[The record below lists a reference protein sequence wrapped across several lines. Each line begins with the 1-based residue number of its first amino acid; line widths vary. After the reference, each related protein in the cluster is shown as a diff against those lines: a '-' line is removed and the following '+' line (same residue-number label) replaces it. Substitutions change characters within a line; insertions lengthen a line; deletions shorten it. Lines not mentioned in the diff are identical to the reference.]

1 MRYYSLL
8 AEETATDLFR
18 KIDALDATVN
28 DRATTDNEKASAAK
42 LKDRLVAKLNKDF
55 PNAVRPAPQQSRRSG
70 SNAAANDWTAGFARG
85 MDEYDEY
92 QRVKNDPTADRSKY
106 RAQIERLKAE
116 RRRVAPARGLGDT
129 HATERVKEIDRRVRR
144 IYQDMF
150 PEEWAE
156 IERKRDI
163 AGRAAAE
170 RAWAKSKAANDEKVA
185 ASKKSGLSY
194 KEASKMHPESL
205 KAFAAAL
212 KHRYATAKNVLWY
225 MMPAYSKKSEVK
237 AALAKLSPE
246 DVANIKEMV
255 SAIHT
260 NGYTE
265 EHPGYT
271 PRQKEDILSVF
282 APVFDPNAAPKTGQ
296 SWADFKTQYE
306 PLMAKMKYRHNQWD
320 KGKSLFDIFGQSLNA
335 YARSEAESKIKRN
348 LTKADRATLVAA
360 LGGVAPANKT
370 EQARV
375 NKLIALLQ

>member
-1 MRYYSLL
+1 MRYHSIL
-8 AEETATDLFR
+8 AEKTAADLYR
-18 KIDALDATVN
+18 KIDALDATIN
-28 DRATTDNEKASAAK
+28 DRATTDSEKSSAATLKARLVDK
-42 LKDRLVAKLNKDF
+42 LKSEF
-55 PNAVRPAPQQSRRSG
+55 PGAERPAPQSSRSG
-70 SNAAANDWTAGFARG
+70 GGQAADDWTAGFARG

-92 QRVKNDPTADRSKY
+92 QRVKADPTADRSKY

-163 AGRAAAE
+163 ASRAAAE
-170 RAWAKSKAANDEKVA
+170 RAWEKRKTANDEKVT
-185 ASKKSGLSY
+185 ASKKAGLSY
-194 KEASKMHPESL
+194 KEAGKLHPESL
-205 KAFAAAL
+205 KALATAL
-212 KHRYATAKNVLWY
+212 KHRYAKPTNILY
-225 MMPAYSKKSEVK
+225 YLMPAHTKKADLK
-237 AALAKLSPE
+237 AALAKMSPE
-246 DVANIKEMV
+246 DAANVKEMV

-265 EHPGYT
+265 DHPGFT
-271 PRQKEDILSVF
+271 PRQKADILSAF
-282 APVFDPNAAPKTGQ
+282 APVFDPAAAPKTGQ
-296 SWADFKTQYE
+296 TWTDFKTQYE
-306 PLMAKMKYRHNQWD
+306 PIMAKMKYRHNQWD
-320 KGKSLFDIFGQSLNA
+320 KGKSLFDIFGQTLNA

-348 LTKADRATLVAA
+348 LTKADRATLVSA
-360 LGGVAPANKT
+360 LQGVAPANQT